1 MTWKEMWD
9 KLLGIGVSNEVI
21 KVVTSLYGIKE
32 ETFDNILWYYT
43 GYNSI
48 KDFDEERDLY

>member
-1 MTWKEMWD
+1 MTWEEMWD

-21 KVVTSLYGIKE
+21 KVVTSLYGLNE

-48 KDFDEERDLY
+48 KDYDPEIDI